1 MDATRRVSALLIAC
15 CCCCRLV
22 SVHAEV
28 LADGGSFLNT
38 VHSTD
43 PLSCTDGFTE
53 LGYYNGSVSETDSGA
68 PCLPWTEFPDYLLQ
82 YPGRGLGAHNY
93 CRNPDREANPWCFYR
108 LSSGAVGWA
117 YCDCNQGAVRLAG
130 SSSSS
135 QSGLVEVY
143 LNGHWGA
150 VCDSHWTERDAS
162 VICRQLGLGEIGTP
176 LRHAHFGPS
185 SGIFHF
191 QRLGCHGDEDFLLK
205 CKNRKFMTNDCNHG
219 NEAGV
224 VCVPPEGSGAPL
236 RLVGGTEDFEGR
248 VEVYHNGRWGT
259 ICDDQWDDTDAEVV
273 CRQLGFSGTPKAW
286 SWAQFGSGSGP
297 ILLDEVRCSG
307 NELSLEECAHSGWGE
322 HNCDH
327 VEDAAVSCNSYS
339 DGVVRLVDG
348 DSPSEGRVEIYYDGA
363 WGSVCDDSWTEVN
376 AQVVCRQL
384 RFRGRARV
392 SAPGRYGA
400 GSGLILLDE
409 VQCKGGERSLLGC
422 AHAAWGR
429 HDCAHSEDVGVQ
441 CEGKGETNEIPQ
453 PSPETVRLVDG
464 ESTREGRVEVLLG
477 GEWGSVCDDG
487 WTDDHAAVVCKQL
500 GYTGEAKARSM
511 AYFGEG
517 KGPIH
522 LDDVRCSGQESS
534 LSECEARRG
543 GQHNCRHSEDAGVIC
558 QYNPLSC
565 TDGFTELG
573 YYNGS
578 VSETDSGAPCLPWTE
593 FPDYLLQYP
602 GRGLGAHNYCRN
614 PDREANPWCFYRLS
628 SGAVGWAYCD
638 CNQGAV
644 RLAGSSSS
652 SQSGLVEV
660 YLNGHWGA
668 VCDSHWTERDA
679 SVICRQLGLG
689 EIGTPLRHAHFGPS
703 SGIFHFQRLGCHGD
717 EDFLLKCKNR
727 KFMTNDCNHG
737 NEAGVVCVP
746 PEGSGAPLRLV
757 GGTEDF
763 EGRVEVY
770 HNGRWGTICDDQWDD
785 TDAEVVCRQLGF
797 SGTPKAWSWA
807 QFGSGSGP
815 ILLDEVRCSGNE
827 LSLEECAHSGWGEHN
842 CDHVE
847 DAAVSCNPYS
857 DGVVRLVDGDSPSEG
872 RVEIYYDGAWGSV
885 CDDSWTE
892 VNAQVVCRQ
901 LRFRGRAR
909 VSAPG
914 RYGAGSGL
922 ILLDEVQCKGGE
934 RSLLGC
940 AHAAWGRHDCAH
952 SEDVGVQCEGKGET
966 NEIPQPSPETGTR

>member
-1 MDATRRVSALLIAC
+1 MATKGSGLQAKVSRMLSKDFGKPILKPNKPLALRNEVANRKLRQGEASCLTEMSVMMAC
-15 CCCCRLV
+15 WKQSEFNHAACTQEVQAFQRCTALAQAERKARMGQESSGQGGRL
-22 SVHAEV
+22 HPKQA
-28 LADGGSFLNT
+28 NT
-38 VHSTD
+38 LLKRHPNLYH

-108 LSSGAVGWA
+108 LSSGAIGWA
-117 YCDCNQGAVRLAG
+117 YCDCNQGAVRLSS

-176 LRHAHFGPS
+176 LRHAHFGTS

-259 ICDDQWDDTDAEVV
+259 ICDDQWDDMDAEVV

-307 NELSLEECAHSGWGE
+307 NELSLEECVHSGWGE

-327 VEDAAVSCNSYS
+327 VEDAAVSCNPYS

-348 DSPSEGRVEIYYDGA
+348 DSPSEGRVEIYYNGAWGSVCDDSWTEVNAQVVCRQLRFSGTPKAWSWAQFGSGSGPILLDEVRCSGNELSLEECVHSGWGEHNCDHVEDAAVSCNPYSDGVVRLVDGDSPSEGRVEIYYNGA

-392 SAPGRYGA
+392 SAQGRYGA

-441 CEGKGETNEIPQ
+441 CEGEGETNEIPQ
-453 PSPETVRLVDG
+453 PSSETGAPVRLVDG
-464 ESTREGRVEVLLG
+464 ESPREGRVEVLLG

-500 GYTGEAKARSM
+500 GYM
-511 AYFGEG
+511 
-517 KGPIH
+517 
-522 LDDVRCSGQESS
+522 
-534 LSECEARRG
+534 
-543 GQHNCRHSEDAGVIC
+543 
-558 QYNPLSC
+558 
-565 TDGFTELG
+565 
-573 YYNGS
+573 
-578 VSETDSGAPCLPWTE
+578 
-593 FPDYLLQYP
+593 
-602 GRGLGAHNYCRN
+602 
-614 PDREANPWCFYRLS
+614 
-628 SGAVGWAYCD
+628 
-638 CNQGAV
+638 
-644 RLAGSSSS
+644 
-652 SQSGLVEV
+652 
-660 YLNGHWGA
+660 
-668 VCDSHWTERDA
+668 
-679 SVICRQLGLG
+679 
-689 EIGTPLRHAHFGPS
+689 
-703 SGIFHFQRLGCHGD
+703 
-717 EDFLLKCKNR
+717 
-727 KFMTNDCNHG
+727 
-737 NEAGVVCVP
+737 
-746 PEGSGAPLRLV
+746 
-757 GGTEDF
+757 
-763 EGRVEVY
+763 
-770 HNGRWGTICDDQWDD
+770 
-785 TDAEVVCRQLGF
+785 
-797 SGTPKAWSWA
+797 
-807 QFGSGSGP
+807 
-815 ILLDEVRCSGNE
+815 
-827 LSLEECAHSGWGEHN
+827 
-842 CDHVE
+842 
-847 DAAVSCNPYS
+847 
-857 DGVVRLVDGDSPSEG
+857 
-872 RVEIYYDGAWGSV
+872 
-885 CDDSWTE
+885 
-892 VNAQVVCRQ
+892 
-901 LRFRGRAR
+901 
-909 VSAPG
+909 
-914 RYGAGSGL
+914 
-922 ILLDEVQCKGGE
+922 
-934 RSLLGC
+934 
-940 AHAAWGRHDCAH
+940 
-952 SEDVGVQCEGKGET
+952 
-966 NEIPQPSPETGTR
+966 

>member
-1 MDATRRVSALLIAC
+1 MDATRGVSALLIAC
-15 CCCCRLV
+15 CCCCWLV

-28 LADGGSFLNT
+28 LADGGSYLNT

-108 LSSGAVGWA
+108 LSSGAIGWA

-143 LNGHWGA
+143 LNSHWGA

-259 ICDDQWDDTDAEVV
+259 ICDDQWDD
-273 CRQLGFSGTPKAW
+273 
-286 SWAQFGSGSGP
+286 
-297 ILLDEVRCSG
+297 
-307 NELSLEECAHSGWGE
+307 
-322 HNCDH
+322 
-327 VEDAAVSCNSYS
+327 
-339 DGVVRLVDG
+339 
-348 DSPSEGRVEIYYDGA
+348 
-363 WGSVCDDSWTEVN
+363 
-376 AQVVCRQL
+376 
-384 RFRGRARV
+384 
-392 SAPGRYGA
+392 
-400 GSGLILLDE
+400 
-409 VQCKGGERSLLGC
+409 
-422 AHAAWGR
+422 
-429 HDCAHSEDVGVQ
+429 
-441 CEGKGETNEIPQ
+441 
-453 PSPETVRLVDG
+453 
-464 ESTREGRVEVLLG
+464 
-477 GEWGSVCDDG
+477 
-487 WTDDHAAVVCKQL
+487 
-500 GYTGEAKARSM
+500 M
-511 AYFGEG
+511 
-517 KGPIH
+517 
-522 LDDVRCSGQESS
+522 
-534 LSECEARRG
+534 
-543 GQHNCRHSEDAGVIC
+543 
-558 QYNPLSC
+558 
-565 TDGFTELG
+565 
-573 YYNGS
+573 
-578 VSETDSGAPCLPWTE
+578 
-593 FPDYLLQYP
+593 
-602 GRGLGAHNYCRN
+602 
-614 PDREANPWCFYRLS
+614 
-628 SGAVGWAYCD
+628 
-638 CNQGAV
+638 
-644 RLAGSSSS
+644 
-652 SQSGLVEV
+652 
-660 YLNGHWGA
+660 
-668 VCDSHWTERDA
+668 
-679 SVICRQLGLG
+679 
-689 EIGTPLRHAHFGPS
+689 
-703 SGIFHFQRLGCHGD
+703 
-717 EDFLLKCKNR
+717 
-727 KFMTNDCNHG
+727 
-737 NEAGVVCVP
+737 
-746 PEGSGAPLRLV
+746 
-757 GGTEDF
+757 
-763 EGRVEVY
+763 
-770 HNGRWGTICDDQWDD
+770 
-785 TDAEVVCRQLGF
+785 DAEVVCRQLGF

-872 RVEIYYDGAWGSV
+872 RVEIYYNGAWGSV

-922 ILLDEVQCKGGE
+922 ILLDEVQCRGGE
-934 RSLLGC
+934 PSLLGC

-952 SEDVGVQCEGKGET
+952 SEDVGVQCEGEGET
-966 NEIPQPSPETGTR
+966 NEIPQPSSETGAPVRLVDGESPREGRVEVLLGGEWGSVCDDGWTDDHAAVVCKQLGYMGEAKARSMAYFGEGEGPIHLDDVRCSGQESSLSECEAHRGGQHNCRHSEDAGVICQYSKKPAEGATDTASACGLKPSAQGRSKRIIGGVKSLRGGWPWQASLRLKSHWSAARPLCGATLISTCWALTAAHCFKRFGSDPSRYALRLGDYHTAEKDEFEKELPVYSVLLHRKYRPESSDYDIALVRVRGAESRCVSFNPHIVPACLPPPHRGKKWSKGWGNKRAATCVITGWGDTGSTYSRTLLQGWVPVLPGRVCRSRYGSRFSPRMLCAGSLSHSKRVDSCQGDSGGPLVCPGVGGRWVLTGITSWGHGCGRPDSPGVYTRVDKFLRWIEDGMHATQRG